1 MCKRETPCSVISVR
15 YQLGVLFL
23 WLLVVEP
30 FALFGYGDHGDA
42 WGVAQCATT
51 LYTTGHYVPSR
62 GMGYPLFEFAV
73 APLVVLGGAFYSN
86 QASIVA
92 GAAIVLALCRLAN
105 LGQLRNPKIIIPA
118 IAFLPVVINSAS
130 STMDLIP
137 AMAFL
142 WWAYVAYCRRSY
154 YLAATLIGL
163 ACGCRATSGLLLV
176 PLVIGTSRKRTVAKI
191 FRVCALC
198 VAVAVV
204 AYSPALVTYGTSR
217 ITASLMN
224 PWIIPGADP
233 PPSIPAYILVAAYYA
248 VCLLGILPTIV
259 LLGILVWSVI
269 QKDCRIALSTPWP
282 KSQVAF
288 HGSVFLV
295 WGLCYMLM
303 PAKTEYLFPLLISI
317 TFLVDRLPAKAFVAA
332 CCLAFLSYH
341 VINVDTKG
349 GESGKRRLVRFSP
362 VRIYL
367 APSPGAA
374 LVS

>member
-1 MCKRETPCSVISVR
+1 MCKRETPCRVISVR

-23 WLLVVEP
+23 WLLVAEP

-73 APLVVLGGAFYSN
+73 APLVVLGGAFWSN

-142 WWAYVAYCRRSY
+142 WWAYVAYCQRSY

-176 PLVIGTSRKRTVAKI
+176 PLVIGAYLEKEPLPKL

-224 PWIIPGADP
+224 PWIIPNAEP
-233 PPSIPAYILVAAYYA
+233 LPSIPAYILVAAYYA

-259 LLGILVWSVI
+259 LLGILAWSVI
-269 QKDCRIALSTPWP
+269 QKDCRIALSGAWP

-317 TFLVDRLPAKAFVAA
+317 TFLVQPVARQGI
-332 CCLAFLSYH
+332 CRGLLSCRSFLSRY
-341 VINVDTKG
+341 
-349 GESGKRRLVRFSP
+349 RR
-362 VRIYL
+362 
-367 APSPGAA
+367 
-374 LVS
+374 